1 MLNLLLAVIYLA
13 FISLGLPDALLGA
26 AWPTMYKEFD
36 VPVSYAGVITMI
48 IAAGTII
55 SSLFSD
61 RITKKFGAGKVTA
74 VSVAITAAAMLGFS
88 VSTSIVPLFL
98 IALPYGLGAGSVDA
112 ALNNYVALNYES
124 RHMSWLHCMWAVGA
138 TTGPYIM
145 GIALTGGMHWNGAY
159 LIIGSIQVVLYA
171 IIFLSLP
178 LWKKANGSSL
188 SQSAQ
193 EKPVP
198 LKEVVKI
205 KGAKEV
211 MLCFFCYCALE
222 QTVMVWTS
230 TYLNLWRDISAEN
243 AASFAGMFFIG
254 ITVGRAISGFVT
266 MKLND
271 TQMIRL
277 GEVIIALGLVMVL
290 IPIEILCLA
299 GFVMIGLGCAPVYP
313 SIIHSTPEHFGA
325 DKSQAVIG
333 IQMASAYV
341 GTLLM
346 PPVFGFIANH
356 TTPGVFPFYLTA
368 ILVIMFVMHER
379 LVKKTKKV

>member
-88 VSTSIVPLFL
+88 VSTFIVPLFL
-98 IALPYGLGAGSVDA
+98 IALPYGLGAGSVDT

-159 LIIGSIQVVLYA
+159 LIIGSIQVVLSA

-178 LWKKANGSSL
+178 LWKKANGSS
-188 SQSAQ
+188 QSNAAQ

-290 IPIEILCLA
+290 IPIEILYLV

>member
-159 LIIGSIQVVLYA
+159 LIIGSIQVVLSA

-178 LWKKANGSSL
+178 LWKKANGSSQ

-299 GFVMIGLGCAPVYP
+299 GFVMIGLGCAPIYP

-368 ILVIMFVMHER
+368 ILVIMFIMHER

>member
-159 LIIGSIQVVLYA
+159 LIIGSIQVVLSA

-178 LWKKANGSSL
+178 LWKKANGSSQ

-313 SIIHSTPEHFGA
+313 SIIHSTPEHFGS

-346 PPVFGFIANH
+346 PPCVR
-356 TTPGVFPFYLTA
+356 FYRKPYHAGRISVLFDDNTCDNVYNA
-368 ILVIMFVMHER
+368 
-379 LVKKTKKV
+379 